1 MRRYSMKRVIKA
13 ELTIDNLG
21 SWMKEKR
28 KFWGYT
34 QEYLAKK
41 TGFHGNTIRRY
52 ESDESSP
59 TLEDAEGIIKVL
71 GGELVIRE
79 Q

>member
-1 MRRYSMKRVIKA
+1 MKRVIKA
-13 ELTIDNLG
+13 ELTIDNFG
-21 SWMKEKR
+21 KWMKEKR

-41 TGFHGNTIRRY
+41 IGFHVNTIRRY

>member
-1 MRRYSMKRVIKA
+1 MKREIKT
-13 ELTIDNLG
+13 ELTIDNFG
-21 SWMKEKR
+21 KWMKEKR

-41 TGFHGNTIRRY
+41 IGFHANTIRRY

-59 TLEDAEGIIKVL
+59 TLEDAESIIKVL

>member
-1 MRRYSMKRVIKA
+1 MKREIKT
-13 ELTIDNLG
+13 ELTIDNFG
-21 SWMKEKR
+21 KWMKEKR

-41 TGFHGNTIRRY
+41 IGFHVNTIRRY

-59 TLEDAEGIIKVL
+59 TLEDAESIIKVL

>member
-1 MRRYSMKRVIKA
+1 MKREIKT

-21 SWMKEKR
+21 NWMKEKR

-41 TGFHGNTIRRY
+41 TGFHVNTIRRY